1 MSREKLLCTLGKF
14 DIPIIQMQPAFTV
27 DLLDANLMVF
37 GSAMSGKTT
46 FIKTL
51 VNILHK
57 QYDATWE
64 QIFILDFGGALSE
77 YRSMPLVS
85 AYFDNSN
92 EEYVKR
98 VFKMLDNILKD
109 NIKVLNGRNYREAA
123 ENQPLHT
130 TFVIDNVNAFIDE
143 SRYTAYQEKLAKLC
157 RDGLSKGITVV
168 ATAGDTKG
176 LSPFMGS
183 FKQKVA
189 FEMPTD
195 KYADIFGG
203 KVDAIGNNPGHGFAN
218 VTVRPEGVTGTFRM
232 NLPYEVQCFKAQVL
246 DEIEEDG
253 SSSVPFQAALRRKF
267 DFDIG
272 TGEYGKHVKKH
283 LSFPKELT
291 KTDYLQLKQSA
302 GMEERF
308 DGPVSVGLD
317 YVDFCPV
324 TVDLDK
330 SHIVAVYGKKEFGKT
345 NLLNLLIEGL
355 FGQKKDLRLVLFD
368 DGRNQLKDLYE
379 KYKVMGDCI
388 LFNKFEK
395 KDLQLR
401 DGTTVSRKLSPLQ
414 QFYIYIN
421 ENYMEL
427 DKKFLAGIYGL
438 SENLKKE
445 YENIPD
451 CGAEETPF
459 TVFVMQSKM
468 IYLNTAEG
476 KRFINS
482 ILPQLAAAA
491 EEQRMLFIFSDVQK
505 ISDGEQNSFFNNNLS
520 TVFLL
525 DNIAEFAGERG
536 QKSVFGNMDVKML
549 KEDYARCEL
558 GDGYYYD
565 IEGDKLVKLK
575 FIKF

>member
-1 MSREKLLCTLGKF
+1 MLF
-14 DIPIIQMQPAFTV
+14 
-27 DLLDANLMVF
+27 
-37 GSAMSGKTT
+37 
-46 FIKTL
+46 
-51 VNILHK
+51 
-57 QYDATWE
+57 
-64 QIFILDFGGALSE
+64 
-77 YRSMPLVS
+77 RS
-85 AYFDNSN
+85 
-92 EEYVKR
+92 
-98 VFKMLDNILKD
+98 
-109 NIKVLNGRNYREAA
+109 
-123 ENQPLHT
+123 
-130 TFVIDNVNAFIDE
+130 
-143 SRYTAYQEKLAKLC
+143 
-157 RDGLSKGITVV
+157 
-168 ATAGDTKG
+168 
-176 LSPFMGS
+176 
-183 FKQKVA
+183 
-189 FEMPTD
+189 
-195 KYADIFGG
+195 
-203 KVDAIGNNPGHGFAN
+203 
-218 VTVRPEGVTGTFRM
+218 
-232 NLPYEVQCFKAQVL
+232 
-246 DEIEEDG
+246 
-253 SSSVPFQAALRRKF
+253 
-267 DFDIG
+267 
-272 TGEYGKHVKKH
+272 
-283 LSFPKELT
+283 
-291 KTDYLQLKQSA
+291 
-302 GMEERF
+302 
-308 DGPVSVGLD
+308 
-317 YVDFCPV
+317 
-324 TVDLDK
+324 
-330 SHIVAVYGKKEFGKT
+330 
-345 NLLNLLIEGL
+345 
-355 FGQKKDLRLVLFD
+355 
-368 DGRNQLKDLYE
+368 E

-482 ILPQLAAAA
+482 ILPQLAAVA